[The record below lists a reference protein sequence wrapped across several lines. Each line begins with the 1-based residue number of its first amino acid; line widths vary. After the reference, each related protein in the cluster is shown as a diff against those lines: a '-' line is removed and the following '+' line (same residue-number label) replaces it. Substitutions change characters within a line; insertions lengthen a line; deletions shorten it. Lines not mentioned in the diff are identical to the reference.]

1 MEQDKRRITLIS
13 RDPSRPDRDW
23 DSSRRSPNRL
33 ILLDSFTVLR
43 YAISSHLV
51 DLDIDVERVILDRA
65 STPADYLSLLASLP
79 ATFTGD
85 VVLVRDDET
94 GFLSALGR
102 GGDRVL
108 YALSP
113 GDVRFYLETHALVT
127 GRVASERVTTAPV
140 VEQPFPL
147 LRAVI

>member
-1 MEQDKRRITLIS
+1 MNQDHRRITLIS
-13 RDPSRPDRDW
+13 RDPNRPDRDW
-23 DSSRRSPNRL
+23 DNSLHSPNRL

-65 STPADYLSLLASLP
+65 TSPADYLTLLSALP
-79 ATFTGD
+79 QTFTGD
-85 VVLVRDDET
+85 VLLIRDDDS

-108 YALSP
+108 YAMSAHDL
-113 GDVRFYLETHALVT
+113 RFYLETNALVT
-127 GRVASERVTTAPV
+127 GRVASGKIATVAG
-140 VEQPFPL
+140 VEKAFPP
-147 LRAVI
+147 LRAVV